1 MFFVEG
7 QKYYGKCAAQAQEDE
22 NGGRSGR
29 HRKGGS
35 ERGEKGEARP
45 KDGRRG
51 GVEARG
57 RGRGRGR
64 GSAQD
69 GAAVAGMMSRGT

>member
-1 MFFVEG
+1 MVFFVEG

-35 ERGEKGEARP
+35 ERGEKGEARL
-45 KDGRRG
+45 KDEGT
-51 GVEARG
+51 
-57 RGRGRGR
+57 
-64 GSAQD
+64 D
-69 GAAVAGMMSRGT
+69 GVAGWRQGEGEGEEEEGQRRTGRQWPG